1 MADLELWLRNEVLL
15 QLSANTAE
23 EVIEQASVSVTPLLR
38 QRAEEIAER
47 ARPAT
52 SPAVSGG
59 GQQRP
64 GSPVFLSL
72 ALHAERVAEVAA
84 DIAREAMFGIR
95 SSLLKSAF
103 LNVFDLHSAGG
114 PLCADDRGAPGWR
127 DAPTTDAPAAL
138 SSLSDFSYLDFLV
151 SPCRRAEARPPR
163 KPKRFGRT
171 EGGLLKPHIL
181 CPSDTLQSQVQS

>member
-1 MADLELWLRNEVLL
+1 MADLELRLRNEVLL

-127 DAPTTDAPAAL
+127 DAPTTDAPAVL
-138 SSLSDFSYLDFLV
+138 SSLSDFFILRLPGLTLPSGRSSASAQAKKVWKDGRWF
-151 SPCRRAEARPPR
+151 AEASHPLS
-163 KPKRFGRT
+163 F
-171 EGGLLKPHIL
+171 
-181 CPSDTLQSQVQS
+181 